1 MKISWAPW
9 VFLPL
14 RGAGRCLTELKM
26 QLQKQIFLTNPC
38 GFLGRMES
46 SRLGLWCLSTS
57 LQSQESRGMKTGR
70 RWEWR
75 LSCPFPNEKQLPA
88 CKQQKVW
95 GKTKCW
101 YHIKL
106 ENFYI
111 SCRIWIVY
119 FSLLVL
125 QIYNKLRIKHTFFF
139 FFSWPLPL
147 FPTMSGFPSKLPSA
161 NLKNMLPTSG
171 REKGIQR
178 EMPSRAWRNSQREK
192 ARESKGACVCVG
204 CALPEQQEEIGA
216 ARSADCGSRRV
227 PRCWMKL
234 SVAFKVLHKSHC
246 WQYLLHLSGSPVGY
260 FLRKIRVNNN
270 NNNKTLLLKNLYVSF
285 SRIKRPRLRFFS
297 NFALSARKLRAKSTA
312 QTEPW

>member
-95 GKTKCW
+95 GKTECW

-139 FFSWPLPL
+139 FLVGLSLSSPQCL
-147 FPTMSGFPSKLPSA
+147 GFPQSYQVLIWKICCRQVGEKKASYVKCPLGHGGTPRERKRERARAHACAWAARSLSNRKKL
-161 NLKNMLPTSG
+161 
-171 REKGIQR
+171 
-178 EMPSRAWRNSQREK
+178 
-192 ARESKGACVCVG
+192 
-204 CALPEQQEEIGA
+204 EQQEVRTVEAGVYLGA
-216 ARSADCGSRRV
+216 GWNS
-227 PRCWMKL
+227 
-234 SVAFKVLHKSHC
+234 
-246 WQYLLHLSGSPVGY
+246 LLHLRYYTNLIVGSICCIYQGH
-260 FLRKIRVNNN
+260 L
-270 NNNKTLLLKNLYVSF
+270 
-285 SRIKRPRLRFFS
+285 
-297 NFALSARKLRAKSTA
+297 
-312 QTEPW
+312 